1 MNDTSSPTLVE
12 RMPEVAAR
20 MTYRMKK
27 KAEAYSLRRL
37 RRVLREKVIR
47 IGAIIMTMKPM
58 IWRGVI
64 GSLKIDQPAI
74 K

>member
-1 MNDTSSPTLVE
+1 M
-12 RMPEVAAR
+12 AAR

-37 RRVLREKVIR
+37 RMVLREKMIR
-47 IGAIIMTMKPM
+47 IGAIIMMIKPM